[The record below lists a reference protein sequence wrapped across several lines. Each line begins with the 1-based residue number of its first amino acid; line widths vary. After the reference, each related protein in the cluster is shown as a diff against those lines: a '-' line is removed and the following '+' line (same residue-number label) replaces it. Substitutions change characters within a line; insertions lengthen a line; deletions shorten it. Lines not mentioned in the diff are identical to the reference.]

1 MRGETVGLRALE
13 PEDVSVLYRWEN
25 DPQVWRVSGTLA
37 PFSRHA
43 LARFIE
49 EQQLDIYAT
58 RQQRLVIE
66 TVAGGVAV
74 GAVDLF
80 DFDPLHGRAGVGILV
95 YGSEDRGRGYAG
107 EALDL
112 LAEYAFGVLGLHQLY
127 CNILS
132 DNAVSLALF
141 EGRGF
146 VRCGLKREWVRSG
159 EGFADEYLLQRLRD
173 PVR

>member
-80 DFDPLHGRAGVGILV
+80 DFDPLHGRAGVGFWSTAPRTADGGMRVRRWTCSRSTPSGCSDFISSIATFSATMRSAWLF
-95 YGSEDRGRGYAG
+95 SRGVASC
-107 EALDL
+107 A
-112 LAEYAFGVLGLHQLY
+112 AA
-127 CNILS
+127 
-132 DNAVSLALF
+132 
-141 EGRGF
+141 
-146 VRCGLKREWVRSG
+146 
-159 EGFADEYLLQRLRD
+159 
-173 PVR
+173 